1 MKFDSDPN
9 FAMNVRPLLGA
20 ASLLMSAAI
29 SSGCRPR
36 TDAERS
42 GAAQPDST
50 RSTEPAPAITPPL
63 QDSVV
68 PVLETGCAGGVTGG
82 GSGTFVTADG
92 RFYRYQREG
101 PPPNAPWRLTF
112 VRRDSAR
119 SAGLVEA
126 AEREGITRIKYSQP
140 SNMTCYLSLTR
151 NGTEYEVAWPISTT
165 PPAIRGLVALAKDL
179 SAAAEGR

>member
-1 MKFDSDPN
+1 MKFDSDSN
-9 FAMNVRPLLGA
+9 IAMNVRPLLGA
-20 ASLLMSAAI
+20 ASLLMSAAM

-36 TDAERS
+36 TDAEAS
-42 GAAQPDST
+42 GTAQPDST
-50 RSTEPAPAITPPL
+50 RSTEPAIAIAPPL
-63 QDSVV
+63 QDSV

-92 RFYRYQREG
+92 RFYRYRREG
-101 PPPNAPWRLTF
+101 PPPNAPRRLTF

-119 SAGLVEA
+119 SARLVEA
-126 AEREGITRIKYSQP
+126 AEREGIMRIKYSQP

-151 NGTEYEVAWPISTT
+151 NATEYEVAWPIGTT